1 MIKTNDEYVIEES
14 NASQCDKIIAYLKE
28 GHTLTAL
35 EALRRFG
42 CFRLTSRICDLKK
55 RGYNISSKRI
65 KTESGKY
72 VSEYKLESDEVQ
84 NP

>member
-1 MIKTNDEYVIEES
+1 MIKTNEEYIKEES
-14 NASQCDKIIAYLKE
+14 NASQCNKIIAYLNK

-35 EALRRFG
+35 EALRLFG
-42 CFRLTSRICDLKK
+42 CFRLTSRIFDLKK

-72 VSEYKLESDEVQ
+72 VSEYKLESDEVK